1 MAVYDSIHFILD
13 LRSQLF
19 FGPIKCG
26 LVAFFGQKKAVGLN
40 PASLFNQVHRIAFRQ
55 KDPRQAALLHLIFW
69 LPGVNLGLFSA
80 QIRRKPNFLLQK
92 CVEDKFTLDLIN
104 AWAPFYF
111 PHIIFLV
118 RVAEL
123 GSLLSG
129 AKMALENFVKRVFT
143 IFQQMRRFCA

>member
-1 MAVYDSIHFILD
+1 MIDDIMWGFWRYPVAVYDSIHFILD

-26 LVAFFGQKKAVGLN
+26 LVAFFDQKKAVGLN
-40 PASLFNQVHRIAFRQ
+40 PASLSNQVQHIAFRQ
-55 KDPRQAALLHLIFW
+55 KDPIQAALLHLIFW
-69 LPGVNLGLFSA
+69 LPGVNLELFSA
-80 QIRRKPNFLLQK
+80 QIRRKPDFLLQK
-92 CVEDKFTLDLIN
+92 CVEDKLTLDLIN

-123 GSLLSG
+123 GSLSSR
-129 AKMALENFVKRVFT
+129 AKLVM
-143 IFQQMRRFCA
+143 

>member
-1 MAVYDSIHFILD
+1 M
-13 LRSQLF
+13 
-19 FGPIKCG
+19 
-26 LVAFFGQKKAVGLN
+26 AFFGQKKAVGLN
-40 PASLFNQVHRIAFRQ
+40 PASLSNQVHRIAFIQ
-55 KDPRQAALLHLIFW
+55 KDPIQAALLHLIF
-69 LPGVNLGLFSA
+69 LFPGANLGLFSA

-123 GSLLSG
+123 GSLSSG
-129 AKMALENFVKRVFT
+129 EKMAMEIFVKRVFT
-143 IFQQMRRFCA
+143 IFPTSASFCLRVIANMQIKLKYAIYTM